1 MSDDQKVRFIIGGVQ
16 KGGTTAL
23 FRYLEDIPS
32 LAMSTVKE
40 THFFDDEEAVD
51 WADPDYGRY
60 HALFPPADGRPRGE
74 ATPIYIYWPN
84 CLERIARYD
93 PGVRLI
99 FLFRDPVE
107 RAWSQWKMEYARG
120 WDAMPFSQAI
130 REGRARVDCPENPGF
145 HRVYSY
151 VERGFYAD
159 QLERLYALFPRE
171 QVLLLRSA
179 DLDRDPDATLARLCG
194 FVGADGPAG
203 PVRRRR
209 ELVAKDIDYPSTLT
223 PEDVAYLRGLYAADQ
238 RRFSAL
244 AGFELVDWAGAGAP
258 GAGGLLGRLAGWI
271 GQSR

>member
-1 MSDDQKVRFIIGGVQ
+1 MSADQKVRFIIGGVQ

-40 THFFDDEEAVD
+40 THFFDDEQDVD
-51 WADPDYGRY
+51 WDRPDYGRY

-84 CLERIARYD
+84 SLERIARYD

-120 WDAMPFSQAI
+120 WETMPFAQAI
-130 REGRARVDCPENPGF
+130 REGRARVDSPENPGF

-159 QLERLYALFPRE
+159 QLERLYALFPKER
-171 QVLLLRSA
+171 VLLLRSA
-179 DLDRDPDATLARLCG
+179 DLDGDPDGTLARICG
-194 FVGADGPAG
+194 FIGAAGPAG
-203 PVRRRR
+203 PVARRR
-209 ELVAKDIDYPSTLT
+209 ELVARDIAYPSTLT
-223 PEDVAYLRGLYAADQ
+223 PADVAYLRGLYADDQ
-238 RRFSAL
+238 RRFAAL
-244 AGFELVDWAGAGAP
+244 AGFDLVDWAGADRARG
-258 GAGGLLGRLAGWI
+258 GGLLRRLAGLL